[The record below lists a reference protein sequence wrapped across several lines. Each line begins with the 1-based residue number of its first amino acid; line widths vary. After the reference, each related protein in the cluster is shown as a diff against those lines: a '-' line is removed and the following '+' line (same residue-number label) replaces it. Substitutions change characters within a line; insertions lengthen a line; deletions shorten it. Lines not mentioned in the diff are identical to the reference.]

1 MLQARFVRT
10 YEDLVAGV
18 VPNSLYP
25 GRHCAGHNHVEQ
37 LSRWHAGMRVT
48 PKTGRAAIGT
58 LSRRTERLSRA
69 LCPLLELNAFPM
81 PLFRTR
87 TGNAYQNARWIGL
100 LSQANP
106 TESEPTCDA
115 CS

>member
-37 LSRWHAGMRVT
+37 LSRWHAAMRVA

-58 LSRRTERLSRA
+58 ALATDGAAVSCSLPLSELSALPDAAVPHAHGERLPECEVDWSA
-69 LCPLLELNAFPM
+69 LAGKPDRE
-81 PLFRTR
+81 
-87 TGNAYQNARWIGL
+87 
-100 LSQANP
+100 
-106 TESEPTCDA
+106 
-115 CS
+115 